1 MHKDNFIMD
10 SPMESQEFIEQTA
23 SGEGEANGGSK
34 VRIKE
39 IKIVLRDIQAPWS
52 SWPEVHPQSLCETCR
67 PRRTRSQSA
76 AEHDNKCKRGSR
88 RKCCEELLKS
98 WKAPTRRHRLPRH
111 LRDFVVDSTVLHLI
125 EFSDWY
131 NRGRLARQWD
141 LHPIRKGVPTR
152 ERSPIKG
159 TMKRKRTCRKEHE
172 LHRKKTEGNRK
183 RTQPT
188 SISSTLLL
196 KARKQKPRC
205 ADETT
210 RTSHLESKHR
220 GRPKKHTN
228 APQTV
233 TGVLQ
238 NRGRPKQCKNALQT
252 ISTSVSN
259 LVEPMNRCSPPKQK
273 DGMTAPLSK
282 SKHGVIPRKSQDA
295 WQTMLVSS
303 LTLAN
308 PKLRVRGRPKKC
320 QDTSQTV
327 CLPVTLSPL
336 TELRHRGQSKKCKD
350 DHRVAPDCATGA
362 ETKRLGRPKKSSQAQ
377 KTKSA
382 SVTSSPACKLHS
394 RPKNSRVAPKGG
406 ATNTQS
412 SSQSKTKSLG
422 SENVKQST
430 KCFNRLRKR
439 KSGLL
444 SSKQDLLKSV
454 EPNQLRLL
462 PSVNPD
468 FSIDDNDS
476 CMINIS
482 EYLAQLGTYL
492 EVTDCHDTT
501 IVGNVNGP
509 EEGSCD
515 ENNNVSTDPEILHQS
530 GISDERT
537 AFCMR
542 LDPGDGSCGES
553 GYQKTDANNNLITNT
568 DIHKKSETGTRP
580 SDSGDISDISC
591 DTIQVSKSKRSKRTQ
606 KEKAQSS
613 SICLTLRRS
622 ERLRVKEN
630 YRRCEQLWND
640 DGNRSQAGRN
650 SMGSLSGRGSS
661 CNQQKLKTSLD
672 GEYYPVPSGISNI
685 F

>member
-1 MHKDNFIMD
+1 MD
-10 SPMESQEFIEQTA
+10 SPMEYQEFTEQTA
-23 SGEGEANGGSK
+23 SGEEEANGGSK

-52 SWPEVHPQSLCETCR
+52 SWPEVHLQSLCETCR

-76 AEHDNKCKRGSR
+76 AEHDNKYKRGR
-88 RKCCEELLKS
+88 GRKCCEELLKS

-159 TMKRKRTCRKEHE
+159 TMKRKRTYRKEHE
-172 LHRKKTEGNRK
+172 LHRKKKEGNRK
-183 RTQPT
+183 RTLPT
-188 SISSTLLL
+188 SSSSSLLL
-196 KARKQKPRC
+196 KARKQKSRC
-205 ADETT
+205 ADET

-233 TGVLQ
+233 TGVLR
-238 NRGRPKQCKNALQT
+238 NRGRPKKCTNALQT
-252 ISTSVSN
+252 IPTSVST
-259 LVEPMNRCSPPKQK
+259 LAGPMNRSSPSKQK
-273 DGMTAPLSK
+273 NGMTAPLSK
-282 SKHGVIPRKSQDA
+282 SKHGVKPRKSQDA
-295 WQTMLVSS
+295 RQTMLDSS
-303 LTLAN
+303 LTPAN
-308 PKLRVRGRPKKC
+308 PKLRGRGRPKKC
-320 QDTSQTV
+320 KDTSQTV

-336 TELRHRGQSKKCKD
+336 TEPRQRGHSKKCKD
-350 DHRVAPDCATGA
+350 DHRVASDSATGA
-362 ETKRLGRPKKSSQAQ
+362 ETKRLSRPKKSSQAQ

-382 SVTSSPACKLHS
+382 SVTSSPACKFHS

-406 ATNTQS
+406 AINTQS
-412 SSQSKTKSLG
+412 SSQSKTRSLR

-476 CMINIS
+476 CMINIR

-492 EVTDCHDTT
+492 ECTDSHDTT

-509 EEGSCD
+509 NEEGSCD
-515 ENNNVSTDPEILHQS
+515 ENNNVITDSEILQKSSARPLQSDS

-537 AFCMR
+537 TFCMR
-542 LDPGDGSCGES
+542 MDPGDGSCAES
-553 GYQKTDANNNLITNT
+553 GYQETDANNNLITNYT
-568 DIHKKSETGTRP
+568 DIHQKSESGTRP

-591 DTIQVSKSKRSKRTQ
+591 DTIQVSKSKRSRRTQ
-606 KEKAQSS
+606 KQKAQTSS
-613 SICLTLRRS
+613 SCLTLRRS

-630 YRRCEQLWND
+630 YRRCEQLWKD
-640 DGNRSQAGRN
+640 DGNCSQAGRN
-650 SMGSLSGRGSS
+650 SVGSLSGRGSS

-672 GEYYPVPSGISNI
+672 GEY
-685 F
+685 